1 MFHIEI
7 VIFSEINTL
16 YYEKLMYKE
25 ETKMEEEK
33 TIEGLMQEVIIN
45 ELEALNDMEVGTDEY
60 RITVDGLTKLVDKA
74 IEMDK
79 FQNEFFEKVENRK
92 KEDELKERQMKEDKK
107 NRLISHILT
116 GVGIAVPAILTV
128 WGTCKSL
135 KFEEE
140 GTVTT
145 AIGRGFINKLLP
157 RK

>member
-1 MFHIEI
+1 
-7 VIFSEINTL
+7 
-16 YYEKLMYKE
+16 
-25 ETKMEEEK
+25 MEEEK
-33 TIEGLMQEVIIN
+33 TIESLMQEVIIN
-45 ELEALNDMEVGTDEY
+45 ELEALNDMKVGTDEY
-60 RITVDGLTKLVDKA
+60 RVTVDGVTKLVDKA

-79 FQNEFFEKVENRK
+79 FQNEFYEKVENRK

-107 NRLISHILT
+107 NRLIGHILT
-116 GVGIAVPAILTV
+116 GVGIAVPTILTV

>member
-1 MFHIEI
+1 
-7 VIFSEINTL
+7 
-16 YYEKLMYKE
+16 
-25 ETKMEEEK
+25 MEEEK
-33 TIEGLMQEVIIN
+33 TIESLMQEVIIN
-45 ELEALNDMEVGTDEY
+45 ELEALNDMQVGTDEY
-60 RITVDGLTKLVDKA
+60 RVTVDGVTKLVDKA

-79 FQNEFFEKVENRK
+79 FQNEFYEKVENRK

-107 NRLISHILT
+107 NRLIGHILT
-116 GVGIAVPAILTV
+116 GVGIAVPTILTV

>member
-1 MFHIEI
+1 M
-7 VIFSEINTL
+7 
-16 YYEKLMYKE
+16 
-25 ETKMEEEK
+25 EEK
-33 TIEGLMQEVIIN
+33 TIEGLMQEVIIS
-45 ELEALNDMEVGTDEY
+45 ELEALNDMKVGTDEY
-60 RITVDGLTKLVDKA
+60 RVTVDGVSKLVDKA

-79 FQNEFFEKVENRK
+79 FQNEFYEKVENRK
-92 KEDELKERQMKEDKK
+92 KEDELKEKQMKEDKK
-107 NRLISHILT
+107 NRLIGHILT
-116 GVGIAVPAILTV
+116 GAGIAIPAILTV

>member
-1 MFHIEI
+1 
-7 VIFSEINTL
+7 
-16 YYEKLMYKE
+16 
-25 ETKMEEEK
+25 MEEEK